1 MTKEIT
7 KNTISSQKTQLSIP
21 VSMIVSIMDQEI
33 LDFFGQVYSNS
44 ATESKFKEE
53 VLKEIKKREVVDILP
68 SLKEGDSHQ
77 DA

>member
-53 VLKEIKKREVVDILP
+53 VLKEIKKREVDKSKI
-68 SLKEGDSHQ
+68 STGSK
-77 DA
+77 